1 MRYIVDERK
10 KFPAEFVKEVRL
22 MCMIDR
28 LHNNGTL
35 IIRSIYD
42 LRSTTGTYNLL
53 DENFRNT
60 AAKIS
65 LYIRISCLGKCL
77 VTEITRIESGMYG
90 AFCARR
96 EPDKEQYLARQ
107 LTSDELQSG
116 HWDVRDLPRIPR
128 GRLVCRCE
136 ELRKKDLAVDLAG
149 NWFHCFIQRCYFQVS
164 STRHGKSVIWLNS
177 RE

>member
-10 KFPAEFVKEVRL
+10 ISSRRVYKEITL
-22 MCMIDR
+22 TAHDR

-35 IIRSIYD
+35 ITRSIYD
-42 LRSTTGTYNLL
+42 LRSTIGTYNLL

-60 AAKIS
+60 AATIS
-65 LYIRISCLGKCL
+65 LYIRISCLGKYL
-77 VTEITRIESGMYG
+77 ITEITRVESIYG
-90 AFCARR
+90 AFCIRR
-96 EPDKEQYLARQ
+96 EPDKEPYLSRQ
-107 LTSDELQSG
+107 LTPDELQSG

-136 ELRKKDLAVDLAG
+136 KLRKKDLIADLAG
-149 NWFHCFIQRCYFQVS
+149 NWFNCFIQRCYFQVS
-164 STRHGKSVIWLNS
+164 FTIHGKSVTWLNS